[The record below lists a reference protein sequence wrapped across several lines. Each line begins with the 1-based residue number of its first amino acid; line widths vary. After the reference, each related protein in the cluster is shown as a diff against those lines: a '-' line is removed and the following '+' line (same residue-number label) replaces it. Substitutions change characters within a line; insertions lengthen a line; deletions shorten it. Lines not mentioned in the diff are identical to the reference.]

1 MLQASIFWISTL
13 TIWRRHSLS
22 HLSLS
27 SEAGGWIK
35 FVSFTFFFTPSALRI
50 LIFSKNI
57 RALFDQKTFHSSNQG
72 MFPMVFR
79 ETPADD
85 PPLRNRTL
93 PLIQRMFHF
102 DTLGGNKI

>member
-35 FVSFTFFFTPSALRI
+35 FVSFTFFFHTQCFEDSDFFQKYPGVVRPKNFSLRQSRHVPDG
-50 LIFSKNI
+50 F
-57 RALFDQKTFHSSNQG
+57 
-72 MFPMVFR
+72 
-79 ETPADD
+79 
-85 PPLRNRTL
+85 
-93 PLIQRMFHF
+93 
-102 DTLGGNKI
+102 